1 MAVSWTRPPGPAATG
16 PLITETHANLGSDRL
31 PLEVGLAFEQLAQRV
46 RSEYREMPGLNVTR
60 DQARCLWALEPETC
74 DRLLDH
80 LVRTGF
86 LIRTTQN
93 TYVRAA

>member
-1 MAVSWTRPPGPAATG
+1 MALSWTGPPGPASSPAL
-16 PLITETHANLGSDRL
+16 PGSASLDTL
-31 PLEVGLAFEQLAQRV
+31 PLDLTPAFEQLAQRI

-60 DQARCLWALEPETC
+60 DQARCLWALDQDVC
-74 DRLLDH
+74 DRLLAH

-86 LIRTTQN
+86 LARTAQN